1 MSLSPL
7 VCAHRGRSGIF
18 PENTLPAYEAAIEL
32 GADFIELDVRRT
44 ADGEIICLH
53 DPTVDRT
60 TDGAGELSSLTLAQV
75 QALDAGSWK
84 GAEHAGARI
93 PLLREVLE
101 QIAPHMV
108 IHIEIKQRGI
118 AEQVVEIV
126 RETGALRRVAIISFD
141 FDDLRTAK
149 AAEPAAACGLITSKP
164 KEEGPEGE
172 LALIASALE
181 CGANFISCGHRAITP
196 TLVRECHLVGLSL
209 IAWTMDTPEDLRPM
223 VDLGV
228 DMLCSN
234 FPERALEVLGR

>member
-18 PENTLPAYEAAIEL
+18 PENTMPAYDAAIEL

-60 TDGAGELSSLTLAQV
+60 TDGSGELSSLTLAQV
-75 QALDAGSWK
+75 RALDAGSWK

-101 QIAPHMV
+101 QIAQRMV

-118 AEQVVEIV
+118 VEQVVGIV

-141 FDDLRTAK
+141 EGDLRTAK

-164 KEEGPEGE
+164 KEEGPKGE
-172 LALIASALE
+172 LA
-181 CGANFISCGHRAITP
+181 
-196 TLVRECHLVGLSL
+196 L

-228 DMLCSN
+228 DMLVSN
-234 FPERALEVLGR
+234 YPECALEVLGR